1 MTDTRVRYRITL
13 AALAAACIVAMSPL
27 AAMAAAAGT
36 PDDPQQP
43 PPGQGAL
50 VVERV
55 ENGPA
60 FGIEFKFTEINK
72 TDVYLLGGYAGYTFD
87 NKLFVG
93 AAGYW
98 QVDDYWNDPYYD
110 YYDYDDWDC
119 GHGCGDGYGYHGAT
133 GYGGLV
139 VEWFPLRTSV
149 VSVSARGLVGGG
161 VTSVGWDDY
170 AYIMEPSP
178 RHGSVYPPVYGY
190 YWYDQ
195 GYFIFEPQVN
205 VGVRI
210 VPGLSLVG
218 GVGYRLIGWANGWE
232 DQIGGLTGSVAIR
245 FGR

>member
-1 MTDTRVRYRITL
+1 MRTRLRYRFSVAVI
-13 AALAAACIVAMSPL
+13 AAACSVAASPL
-27 AAMAAAAGT
+27 GATAAVG

-43 PPGQGAL
+43 PPATGRL

-60 FGIEFKFTEINK
+60 FGVEFKFTEINK
-72 TDVYLLGGYAGYTFD
+72 TDAYLLGGYAGYTFD
-87 NKLFVG
+87 GKLFVG
-93 AAGYW
+93 GAGYW
-98 QVDDYWNDPYYD
+98 QVDDYWNDYYGYDD
-110 YYDYDDWDC
+110 YYGDC
-119 GHGCGDGYGYHGAT
+119 YHGCGDYYGYHGAT

-149 VSVSARGLVGGG
+149 VSVSTRGLVGGG

-170 AYIMEPSP
+170 AYIQEASP

-195 GYFIFEPQVN
+195 AYFIFEPQVN
-205 VGVRI
+205 VGIRI

-218 GVGYRLIGWANGWE
+218 GVGYRVIGWANGWE

>member
-1 MTDTRVRYRITL
+1 MRETRVRFRFTL
-13 AALAAACIVAMSPL
+13 AALAAACLVAMSPL
-27 AAMAAAAGT
+27 SAMAAGG
-36 PDDPQQP
+36 PGDPQQP
-43 PPGQGAL
+43 PPGAGSL
-50 VVERV
+50 VVQKV

-93 AAGYW
+93 GAGYW
-98 QVDDYWNDPYYD
+98 QVDDYWNDYYYADD
-110 YYDYDDWDC
+110 YYYGDC
-119 GHGCGDGYGYHGAT
+119 YHGCGGYGGYDGYHAAT

-170 AYIMEPSP
+170 AYIQEPSP
-178 RHGSVYPPVYGY
+178 HHGSVYPPAYGY

-195 GYFIFEPQVN
+195 GYFVFEPQVN

-210 VPGLSLVG
+210 VPGLSLVAG
-218 GVGYRLIGWANGWE
+218 AGYRVIGWADGWE
-232 DQIGGLTGSVAIR
+232 DQIGGFTGSVAIR

>member
-1 MTDTRVRYRITL
+1 MRTRLRYRFSG
-13 AALAAACIVAMSPL
+13 AVVAAACSVAASPL
-27 AAMAAAAGT
+27 GATAAGG

-43 PPGQGAL
+43 PPATGRL

-60 FGIEFKFTEINK
+60 FGVEFKFTEINK
-72 TDVYLLGGYAGYTFD
+72 TDAYLLGGYAGYTFD
-87 NKLFVG
+87 GKLFVG
-93 AAGYW
+93 GAGYW
-98 QVDDYWNDPYYD
+98 QVDDYWNDYYGYD
-110 YYDYDDWDC
+110 YYGDC
-119 GHGCGDGYGYHGAT
+119 YHGCGDSYGYHGAT

-149 VSVSARGLVGGG
+149 VSVSTRGLVGGG

-170 AYIMEPSP
+170 AYIQEASP
-178 RHGSVYPPVYGY
+178 RHESVYPPVYGY

-195 GYFIFEPQVN
+195 SYFVFEPQVN
-205 VGVRI
+205 VGIRI

-218 GVGYRLIGWANGWE
+218 GVGYRVIGWANGWE